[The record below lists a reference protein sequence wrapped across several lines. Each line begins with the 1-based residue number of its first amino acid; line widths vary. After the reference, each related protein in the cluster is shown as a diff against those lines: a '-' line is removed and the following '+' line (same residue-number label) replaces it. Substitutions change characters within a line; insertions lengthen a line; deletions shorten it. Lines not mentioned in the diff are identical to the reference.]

1 MFSARPGRMTVTH
14 SRTDVVVI
22 GAGVA
27 GLAAARRIRE
37 SGARVIVL
45 EARARIGGRIYTARH
60 PSAPVAIELG
70 AEFLHGDA
78 PETREI
84 ADAAGLL
91 TVDIQGD
98 RYRASHGR
106 FAHLSDYW
114 GRIDRILRQTDSR
127 VTPDRPLSALFA
139 GKPGGS
145 RFAEDRTLARQFVEG
160 FHAAEL
166 ERISERS
173 VAKGGNPGEDTSE
186 QRAARFVG
194 GYDDVPV
201 WLAQPLGSSMRLR
214 HIVTALQWSNGR
226 VRVTARRPGGTVI
239 VSASAAV
246 ITLPISLLQEGV
258 RGTGAIAFD
267 PPLPAAVREAASR
280 VTMGQ
285 VARVGVLL
293 DRPIAELVDE
303 RHGKILNR
311 TTYLHA
317 SAEEVP
323 IWWTH
328 YPMRSGLM
336 IGWAGGPVAS
346 ALLQT
351 PKRLPQRA
359 VGALAAAIGVDRRTM
374 ARHLVR
380 TFMHDW
386 MHDPFSRGAYSYALV
401 GGSEAG
407 KVLSR
412 PVRQTLFLAG
422 EATDAEGRTATV
434 HGAIATGHRAASQV
448 AHALGR

>member
-1 MFSARPGRMTVTH
+1 MTVTH
-14 SRTDVVVI
+14 TRTDVVII

-37 SGARVIVL
+37 SGAHAMVL
-45 EARARIGGRIYTARH
+45 EARPRIGGRIYTARH

-106 FAHLSDYW
+106 FARLDDFW
-114 GRIDRILRQTDSR
+114 GRIDRILRQADSR
-127 VTPDRPLSALFA
+127 ITPDRPLSALFA
-139 GKPGGS
+139 GKPGGA

-160 FHAAEL
+160 FHAAEI

-173 VAKGGNPGEDTSE
+173 VAEGGNPGEDASE
-186 QRAARFVG
+186 QRMARFVA
-194 GYDDVPV
+194 GYDGVPT
-201 WLAQPLGSSMRLR
+201 WLAQPLGASVRLR
-214 HIVTALQWSNGR
+214 HVVTDVQWSGGR
-226 VRVTARRPGGTVI
+226 VRVTARHPRGAIV
-239 VSASAAV
+239 VSARAAV
-246 ITLPISLLQEGV
+246 VTLPISLLQDGV
-258 RGTGAIAFD
+258 RGPGAITFD
-267 PPLPAAVREAASR
+267 PALPAATREAASR

-285 VARVGVLL
+285 VARIGVLL
-293 DRPIAELVDE
+293 DRPIADIVDE
-303 RHGKILNR
+303 RHGESLNR
-311 TTYLHA
+311 TAFVHA
-317 SAEEVP
+317 SAEDVP

-328 YPMRSGLM
+328 YPLRSGLM

-351 PKRLPQRA
+351 PKRLPERA
-359 VGALAAAIGVDRRTM
+359 VSALASGFGVDRRTM
-374 ARHLVR
+374 ARHLVK

-401 GGSEAG
+401 GGSHAG

-412 PVRQTLFLAG
+412 PVRHTLFFAG

-434 HGAIATGHRAASQV
+434 HGAIATGHRAARQV
-448 AHALGR
+448 ARALGR